1 MSEKRWKIKKEHP
14 WIVLLPDNALLGE
27 GNQYVACGGGGTE
40 GSAEIARLIVKDHN
54 DVVYLRTKRKEL
66 EAKNKAL
73 LEAFEA
79 FIDQYGCDCGH
90 PFCRACR
97 DTKEAFK
104 AIQGDEPKLANFD
117 GEIVRG
123 YLDETSTTGE
133 PV

>member
-73 LEAFEA
+73 LEALKNWNKSFKSVIEHKHHFDTNVFNLFNERYTEA
-79 FIDQYGCDCGH
+79 RKAI
-90 PFCRACR
+90 A
-97 DTKEAFK
+97 E
-104 AIQGDEPKLANFD
+104 AIQGESND
-117 GEIVRG
+117 
-123 YLDETSTTGE
+123 
-133 PV
+133 